1 MSTLYTRPHPTT
13 GEILDFGSL
22 TDETRASYIE
32 HDVFVI
38 LDEAAPP
45 ATHYVQL
52 EPLAIV
58 AYTSEELAAKAMAE
72 STPGWVWEMPA
83 RRAVDQRTT
92 DATRAAKVAEMSA
105 ACAAAIVAG
114 FKSTALG
121 AEHTYPAKP
130 TDQTNLAGSIL
141 DSLIAGPGDWATP
154 FWCADSA
161 GAWDFRPH
169 TAAQIQQVGR
179 DGKAAIL
186 AAMTRNEA
194 LRAQIMESSIAQIDE
209 IHW

>member
-1 MSTLYTRPHPTT
+1 MTKFTAYDKDTGVILST
-13 GEILDFGSL
+13 GELS
-22 TDETRASYIE
+22 DETLEWQITQGLHA
-32 HDVFVI
+32 V
-38 LDEAAPP
+38 LDANLSSK
-45 ATHYVQL
+45 THYIDVSNAQHTPR
-52 EPLAIV
+52 EYTDDEKAALAG
-58 AYTSEELAAKAMAE
+58 LA
-72 STPGWVWEMPA
+72 PGWVWQMPE
-83 RRAVDQRTT
+83 RVAVDQRTL

-105 ACAAAIVAG
+105 ACAAAILDG
-114 FKSTALG
+114 FPSSALG

-141 DSLIAGPGDWATP
+141 DSLIAGPGDWVTP
-154 FWCADSA
+154 FWCAGAD
-161 GAWDFRPH
+161 GAWDFRMH